1 MGFKK
6 GNKVGKTFQP
16 GETGNPDG
24 RPVGAITFK
33 SIAERLLD
41 GKINIEQAGE
51 MRQITRREKMILN
64 IINDAVNDEDP
75 ATRLKAVAYLV
86 ERTEGKVADKV
97 DMTSN
102 GETLIP
108 PLPTPAK
115 NRFISFVEVR
125 TYSCGADNLNPT
137 PPIIPTKIA
146 LYLLSQQ
153 RISQKLSYGFDFARF
168 KRQ

>member
-6 GNKVGKTFQP
+6 GEVPP
-16 GETGNPDG
+16 GSKPFEKGESGNPGG
-24 RPVGAITFK
+24 RPPGSLSFK

-108 PLPTPAK
+108 QQTTILEIKYRGEHGPIELTSSKQPKETPK
-115 NRFISFVEVR
+115 VE
-125 TYSCGADNLNPT
+125 
-137 PPIIPTKIA
+137 
-146 LYLLSQQ
+146 
-153 RISQKLSYGFDFARF
+153 
-168 KRQ
+168 

>member
-51 MRQITRREKMILN
+51 MRQISRANGSDNASGK
-64 IINDAVNDEDP
+64 ND
-75 ATRLKAVAYLV
+75 TQYHK
-86 ERTEGKVADKV
+86 
-97 DMTSN
+97 
-102 GETLIP
+102 
-108 PLPTPAK
+108 
-115 NRFISFVEVR
+115 
-125 TYSCGADNLNPT
+125 
-137 PPIIPTKIA
+137 
-146 LYLLSQQ
+146 
-153 RISQKLSYGFDFARF
+153 
-168 KRQ
+168 

>member
-108 PLPTPAK
+108 QQTTILEIKYRGEHGPIELTSSKQPKETPK
-115 NRFISFVEVR
+115 VE
-125 TYSCGADNLNPT
+125 
-137 PPIIPTKIA
+137 
-146 LYLLSQQ
+146 
-153 RISQKLSYGFDFARF
+153 
-168 KRQ
+168 